1 MLLMLT
7 TYGRAN
13 RQITYNNLPPD
24 LQKQVLFV
32 IQERERHLYPG
43 KRGVVLPARIQT
55 LYEARQFL
63 IERFNEPICLLDDD
77 LDFAVRRE
85 DDRTKFRQPT
95 EDDIRQLFDGLA
107 LELETTPLVGVAAR
121 EGGNRNTEGW
131 YEATRQMRIHAL
143 DPVFFRKHG
152 IRFDRVKVMED
163 FDATLQVLATGTP
176 NLVLND
182 WVTNQAGSNTEGGCS
197 HYRTMEVQEESAKEL
212 ARLWPKYVQLVRK
225 TTKGSWNGKERTDVR
240 VQWKKCYEDAL
251 QRIQDAGRSSEGDT
265 EAEDEGSLPRTEIE

>member
-1 MLLMLT
+1 MKLLLT

-32 IQERERHLYPG
+32 IQDREKHLYPG
-43 KRGVVLPARIQT
+43 KKGVLLPPHIQT

-77 LDFAVRRE
+77 LDFAVRRS
-85 DDRTKFRQPT
+85 DDRTKFRQP
-95 EDDIRQLFDGLA
+95 EPSDIHDMFATLQ
-107 LELETTPLVGVAAR
+107 LELEVYPLVGIAAR
-121 EGGNRNTEGW
+121 EGGNRNTDIS
-131 YEATRQMRIHAL
+131 YQATRQMRIHAL
-143 DPVFFRKHG
+143 DPIFFRRHG

-163 FDATLQVLATGTP
+163 FDATLQVLATGNP
-176 NLVLND
+176 NFVLNE

-225 TTKGSWNGKERTDVR
+225 TTKGSWNGQERVDVR
-240 VQWKKCYEDAL
+240 VQWKRCYEDACE
-251 QRIQDAGRSSEGDT
+251 RIQDAGRSSQGDRQ
-265 EAEDEGSLPRTEIE
+265 AEEESD